1 MSEKVEIP
9 DLGIIPTD
17 EIEMEKRRLLAEK
30 GCRIK
35 DRYNQLKH
43 LFWND
48 QDRLFD
54 ELRLLQAYVQSEE
67 TVKEFEN
74 DK

>member
-1 MSEKVEIP
+1 
-9 DLGIIPTD
+9 
-17 EIEMEKRRLLAEK
+17 MEKRRLLAEK
-30 GCRIK
+30 ACKIK

-48 QDRLFD
+48 QDRLFE
-54 ELRLLQAYVQSEE
+54 ELRLLQAYVQSEK